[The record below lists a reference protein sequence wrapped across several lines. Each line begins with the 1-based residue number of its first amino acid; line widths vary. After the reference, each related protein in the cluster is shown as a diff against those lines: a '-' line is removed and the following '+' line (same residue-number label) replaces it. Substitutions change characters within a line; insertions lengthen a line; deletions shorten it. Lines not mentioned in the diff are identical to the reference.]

1 MKSIFASKTFWASAL
16 SFVTGAAMLSH
27 NPTVVTIATIANDPS
42 VQAQLLLIGGGVV
55 HAVLRVATTGPV
67 RVLPK

>member
-1 MKSIFASKTFWASAL
+1 MKSIFASRTFWASAL

-27 NPTVVTIATIANDPS
+27 NPAVVTIATIANDPAM
-42 VQAQLLLIGGGVV
+42 QAQILLMGGGVA
-55 HAVLRVATTGPV
+55 HAVLRLATTAPV